1 MLSNSAPVGNE
12 KMKVQAAVAQQ
23 GHERFVIEEL
33 ELGEPGPDDI
43 LVRIVGAGLCHTDV
57 KALRGTMQVPKPIV
71 LGHEGA
77 GIVERT
83 GNRVKKVKPG
93 DHVVLTFD
101 SCGVCGACT
110 GGDPAYCEHTGAL
123 NFRDAREKEPGSF
136 RQGNRL
142 VHGHFFGQSSFASY
156 AIARP
161 QNTIPVRKDAPLEIL
176 GVLGCSVQTGSGAIM
191 NSLAATPGESVA
203 IFGVGPVGLSAIMAA
218 VVCGSGE
225 IVAVD
230 VIESRL
236 AMAKQLGA
244 THSILAGPAA
254 GTADQIRRLI
264 PGGVACV
271 LDTTGRSESYQQA
284 LAVLRTKGRFGFLTV
299 PASTFQPDLGA
310 IMLGGHTIRGIVQGD
325 SVPDTFIPRLIELHR
340 TGRFPF
346 DKLVTKY
353 PFEQINQAIADQ
365 ARGRVVKPVFTFPHE
380 RPVT

>member
-1 MLSNSAPVGNE
+1 
-12 KMKVQAAVAQQ
+12 MKVQAAIAAE
-23 GHERFVIEEL
+23 GHQRFLIEEL
-33 ELGEPGPDDI
+33 ELGEPGPEDV
-43 LVRIVGAGLCHTDV
+43 LVRVVGAGLCHTDV
-57 KALRGTMQVPKPIV
+57 KALRGSMQIPKPMV

-83 GNRVKKVKPG
+83 GTGVKKVKPG

-101 SCGVCGACT
+101 SCGVCRACT
-110 GGDPAYCEHTGAL
+110 GGGPAYCEHTGAL
-123 NFRDAREKEPGSF
+123 NFRDAREREPGSF

-142 VHGHFFGQSSFASY
+142 VHGHFFGQSSFSSY
-156 AIARP
+156 AIARS

-176 GVLGCSVQTGSGAIM
+176 GMLGCSVQTGSGAIM
-191 NSLAATPGESVA
+191 NSLAAAPGESVA

-218 VVCGSGE
+218 VVCGSSE

-236 AMAKQLGA
+236 AMAKRLGA
-244 THSILAGPAA
+244 THSILAGPNVD
-254 GTADQIRRLI
+254 TAEQIRRLV
-264 PGGVACV
+264 PGGVVCA
-271 LDTTGRSESYQQA
+271 LDTTGRSESYHQA
-284 LAVLRTKGRFGFLTV
+284 LASLRTKGRFGFLTV
-299 PASTFQPDLGA
+299 PASPFEPNLGA

-325 SVPDTFIPRLIELHR
+325 SIPDRFIPRLIDLHM

-365 ARGRVVKPVFTFPHE
+365 ASGEVVKPVFTFSHE
-380 RPVT
+380 